1 MTNQTTSNRKETKYN
16 KVVNIAEDGEITVLD
31 GVFNYKDGFK
41 GAIGSK
47 FYPVSKSEYD
57 AAIDDEN
64 VIDYLVDSGIE
75 LTADQKRNGFVGM
88 VEQMDNSEKA
98 SLMFDESY
106 SELWDYLR
114 EECNLTEDEAH
125 IFNCVGG
132 GRCFDAKFKGNKNKE
147 LSAIIRKYESK

>member
-1 MTNQTTSNRKETKYN
+1 MTNTTKNNRQETKYN

-41 GAIGSK
+41 GATGSK
-47 FYPVSKSEYD
+47 FYPVSKDEYND
-57 AAIDDEN
+57 AIEDEN

-75 LTADQKRNGFVGM
+75 LSVYQKRNGFAGC
-88 VEQMDNSEKA
+88 VEQMDENEKS
-98 SLMFDESY
+98 SLMFDTSY

-114 EECNLTEDEAH
+114 EECNLSEDEAY

-132 GRCFDAKFKGNKNKE
+132 GRCFDAKFKGNVNTE
-147 LSAIIRKYESK
+147 LSAIIRKYETA